1 MSDPTIA
8 AGRRRPPVTGTVA
21 LCAVTVLL
29 TACTAAR
36 APHSAP
42 TPAAPTPAATT
53 AAPRKPSPIRTA
65 QGRGWRLAHVGG
77 KRGTRLRAVAASGP
91 RDVWALGAP
100 NEGSGK
106 VLLVHF
112 DGRRWR
118 EHPAPGLTW
127 SFGDAR
133 GFPDLVATGPR
144 DAWIFATAPTLTAHH
159 WDGERWTR
167 IALPDL
173 DHDPGER
180 AGAAALAPDDVWLV
194 VGDHAAHW
202 DGKDWTVMRLPAWA
216 TSVSAVAPDQ
226 VWAVG
231 GTGRPLAQGSTGSQA
246 ATMRWDGRSWQLVAT
261 PEDRTPSTE
270 INSEGRPDGSI
281 PRITLTQ
288 VVAHAPDNVWAIGTR
303 QVFDYEDGS
312 RQSTITMRWDGKT
325 WSWMPGA
332 AGVSAA
338 GSDGA
343 GGIVLAVW
351 DTSEGGL
358 SGTIRVAPDGS
369 RTELPPMTGANRDRE
384 LDVSALGAV
393 PGARTVYAVGVAYGK
408 EFGPMIARYR

>member
-1 MSDPTIA
+1 MSDPRVA
-8 AGRRRPPVTGTVA
+8 AGRRRPSVTGRAA

-29 TACTAAR
+29 TACTAAP

-42 TPAAPTPAATT
+42 TAAPSKPA
-53 AAPRKPSPIRTA
+53 PIRTA
-65 QGRGWRLAHVGG
+65 QGRGWQLAHVGDQ
-77 KRGTRLRAVAASGP
+77 RGVRLRAVAASGP
-91 RDVWALGAP
+91 RDVWALGSP
-100 NEGSGK
+100 NEGTGR
-106 VLLVHF
+106 VLLLHF

-118 EHPAPGLTW
+118 EHPAPELTW
-127 SFGDAR
+127 NSNDAK
-133 GFPDLVATGPR
+133 GFPELVVTGPR
-144 DAWIFATAPTLTAHH
+144 DAWIFATTPVLTAHH
-159 WDGERWTR
+159 WDGERWSR
-167 IALPDL
+167 SGLRDL
-173 DHDPGER
+173 DHNPGER
-180 AGAAALAPDDVWLV
+180 AGAVALAPDDVWLV

-202 DGKDWTVMRLPAWA
+202 DGKTWTAMRLPAWA

-246 ATMRWDGRSWQLVAT
+246 ATMRWDGRSWRLVPA

-270 INSEGRPDGSI
+270 INSAGRPDGNI

-312 RQSTITMRWDGKT
+312 RQTTITMRWDGKA
-325 WSWMPGA
+325 WSRMPGA

-343 GGIVLAVW
+343 DGIILTVW
-351 DTSEGGL
+351 DTAGL
-358 SGTIRVAPDGS
+358 SGAIRVSPDGS
-369 RTELPPMTGANRDRE
+369 RTELPPMTEANRDRE
-384 LDVSALGAV
+384 LDVSALAAV
-393 PGARTVYAVGVAYGK
+393 PGARTVYAVGVAYGEK
-408 EFGPMIARYR
+408 FGPMIARYRPG